1 MSKIKSL
8 QNNKVLWVLLGLLL
22 VCFLVLDFGF
32 YKYFYAG
39 AGNNKYGD
47 RLDGIEKYPLSKT
60 LDSDVKSVF
69 SDNSEVTK
77 TKVDVKGKVIYIN
90 IDFGK
95 SIKVSE
101 AQDIAVKA
109 LDKIGEENLK
119 YYDVQFIL
127 TYSGTDENS
136 NFPVFGSKSSS
147 SLKVVW

>member
-1 MSKIKSL
+1 MSKRKSL
-8 QNNKVLWVLLGLLL
+8 QNNKVLWALLGLLL
-22 VCFLVLDFGF
+22 VCFLVLCFGF

-101 AQDIAVKA
+101 AQDIAVNA

-119 YYDVQFIL
+119 YYAVQFIL

>member
-1 MSKIKSL
+1 MSKRKSL
-8 QNNKVLWVLLGLLL
+8 QNNKVLWALLGLLL
-22 VCFLVLDFGF
+22 VCFLVLGFGF

-136 NFPVFGSKSSS
+136 NFLVFGSKSSS

>member
-1 MSKIKSL
+1 MSKRKSL

-22 VCFLVLDFGF
+22 VCFLVLGFGF

-127 TYSGTDENS
+127 AYSGTDENS

>member
-1 MSKIKSL
+1 MSKRKSL
-8 QNNKVLWVLLGLLL
+8 QNNKVLWALLGLLL
-22 VCFLVLDFGF
+22 VCFLVLGFGF

-90 IDFGK
+90 WI
-95 SIKVSE
+95 
-101 AQDIAVKA
+101 
-109 LDKIGEENLK
+109 
-119 YYDVQFIL
+119 
-127 TYSGTDENS
+127 
-136 NFPVFGSKSSS
+136 
-147 SLKVVW
+147 